1 MKKIILLSVLVA
13 LVGCKGN
20 NIDGVNRQINVI
32 NDVYTM
38 YDENHEMVKMVSL
51 KYESKCSPTRYRIS
65 SISLGVD
72 KIKFEQ
78 VWQKIVDDFRNE
90 FNYVLEY
97 QCGDNAS
104 YITSVTKCTE
114 KLCGKEYENDIPKV
128 WFSNPTSRGEE
139 IELPSP
145 ILHSFLTSQKSTAR
159 YYAVKPFEYLPERN
173 VWKIVVYYAN
183 PKRIYGAK
191 AMESFIDKESLD
203 DAKVLETIIYN
214 PDGSIAAKYDN
225 YNNEGYPE

>member
-1 MKKIILLSVLVA
+1 MKNFILLCVLVA
-13 LVGCKGN
+13 LVGCKSN
-20 NIDGVNRQINVI
+20 DIDGVDRQINVI
-32 NDVYTM
+32 NDVYEM
-38 YDENHEMVKMVSL
+38 YDENHEMVQMVNL
-51 KYESKCSPTRYRIS
+51 KYKSKCSLTSYRITPS
-65 SISLGVD
+65 SLGVD

-78 VWQKIVDDFRNE
+78 IWQEIVDDFPNE

-128 WFSNPTSRGEE
+128 WFSNSSSTGEE

-145 ILHSFLTSQKSTAR
+145 ILHSFLSSQKSTAH
-159 YYAVKPFEYLPERN
+159 YYTVKPFEYLPERN

-183 PKRIYGAK
+183 PKRIYGVK
-191 AMESFIDKESLD
+191 AMESFIDKESIN

-225 YNNEGYPE
+225 YDNEGYPE